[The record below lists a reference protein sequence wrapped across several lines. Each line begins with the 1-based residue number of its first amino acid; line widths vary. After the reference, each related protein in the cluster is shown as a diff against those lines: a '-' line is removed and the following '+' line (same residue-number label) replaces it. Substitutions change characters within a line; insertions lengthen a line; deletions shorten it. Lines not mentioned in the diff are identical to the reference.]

1 MIDGEYLKRRAQELG
16 LGREGVL
23 AEIQSWLDGY
33 YPAMCR
39 ALSLNDG
46 VLRVTTKESAV
57 ASELRL
63 RQVELVDKFGDRGV
77 VRLAISIRG

>member
-1 MIDGEYLKRRAQELG
+1 MLDGDYLKKRAQELG
-16 LGREGVL
+16 LARQDIL
-23 AEIQSWLDGY
+23 FDIQTWLDGH
-33 YPAMCR
+33 YPAMCH

-46 VLRVTTKESAV
+46 VLRVTTTESSV

-63 RQVELVDKFGDRGV
+63 RQVELVDRFGAAGV